1 MNQRV
6 WRALLFAGG
15 IIAVVTGV
23 RVFAARHPARAAT
36 PQQESVTGRVPV
48 LVELF
53 TSEGC
58 SSCPPADG
66 LLARLVETQPVEGA
80 EVVALEEHVDYWN
93 RLGWT
98 DPYSSPAFTQRQAEY
113 SDAFG
118 LEGAYTPQM
127 VVDGRAEFVGSD
139 ERHARQSIAQ
149 AAREKKTRV
158 QIALAPG
165 EQLPDHVT
173 LAVKLA
179 GAEVKEAAR
188 VFLAFT
194 EDKLSTVPARGENS
208 GRAWGHSS
216 VARLTAL
223 LGQQKP
229 GAGDFSATAVV
240 SLPPEWRRENMRV
253 VAFVQEEKTRRILGV
268 GVTSLTKLMK
278 LMKLTTPT
286 LPAKLSPGRTSL
298 DATGGT
304 MPGSASPLG
313 SGVSP

>member
-1 MNQRV
+1 MNQPV
-6 WRALLFAGG
+6 WRALLFAVV
-15 IIAVVTGV
+15 IIAVVTGA
-23 RVFAARHPARAAT
+23 RVFAARHPARAPT
-36 PQQESVTGRVPV
+36 PQQENSVTGRVPV

-98 DPYSSPAFTQRQAEY
+98 DPYSSSGFTQRQAEY
-113 SDAFG
+113 SEAFG

-127 VVDGRAEFVGSD
+127 VVDGQAEFVGSD
-139 ERHARQSIAQ
+139 ERQARQSIAQ
-149 AAREKKTRV
+149 AAREQKTRV

-165 EQLPDHVT
+165 EQSPDHVT
-173 LAVKLA
+173 LTVKLA
-179 GAEVKEAAR
+179 GAEAKEADR
-188 VFLAFT
+188 IILAFT

-216 VARLTAL
+216 VARLTVL
-223 LGQQKP
+223 LGEQKP

-240 SLPPEWRRENMRV
+240 TLPPEWRRQNMRV
-253 VAFVQEEKTRRILGV
+253 VAFVQEEKTRRIRGV
-268 GVTSLTKLMK
+268 GVTSLTKLT
-278 LMKLTTPT
+278 KLTTPT
-286 LPAKLSPGRTSL
+286 LPAKLTPVPDSL
-298 DATGGT
+298 DVTGGT
-304 MPGSASPLG
+304 VPGSASPSH